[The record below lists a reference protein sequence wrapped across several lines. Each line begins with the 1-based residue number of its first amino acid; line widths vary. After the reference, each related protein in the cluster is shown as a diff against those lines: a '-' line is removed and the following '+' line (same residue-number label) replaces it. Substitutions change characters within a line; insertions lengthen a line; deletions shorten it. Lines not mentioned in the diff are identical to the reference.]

1 MGSWKAII
9 TVLSPRS
16 EWFVLAG
23 ASIRPWRIFGGS
35 RSLIGVAGLTERCF
49 SGRRWSRG
57 SSEILLVVPRALGRL
72 RLVHHGVIGQG
83 IWQEL
88 FRKRRVCQN
97 LRFLVETQNVP
108 EGIAHSSTACHFHL
122 CAQDFQGSGG

>member
-16 EWFVLAG
+16 EWFVLAR
-23 ASIRPWRIFGGS
+23 ASIRPLRIFGGS

-72 RLVHHGVIGQG
+72 PGDESDFSTVRQPTFQMLPGS
-83 IWQEL
+83 L
-88 FRKRRVCQN
+88 RVSA
-97 LRFLVETQNVP
+97 
-108 EGIAHSSTACHFHL
+108 I
-122 CAQDFQGSGG
+122 